1 MPASRNRP
9 INDTVMVRLG
19 IAGFGRLVQE
29 YYVPAIYTL
38 PGIQVVA
45 IADPLA
51 ASRSVAAR
59 RFPGAQIVSDS
70 EALFEKVQVDALAVA
85 SPPSTHLYWW
95 NEAVR
100 RQIPVLM
107 EKPFVVGGEIAI
119 ASNSPTVRPLLMP
132 NFNRRWWPAYRA
144 IRKLCAEGFVGAI
157 KAARFT
163 LRVNVEPWNTV
174 TRHRLSPGEGGPLY
188 DLGSSEFD
196 LIEYMFGA
204 TIESINAH
212 MEDAAGHEV
221 FLEVTLNNG
230 VRVEC
235 DLAYAARNRE
245 SISIVGSRASLRMD
259 NPNFALHVVA
269 RGKRE
274 FLPIRW
280 VRDCATLGSRAI
292 QRNRSMLRYTI
303 RASLAEFIDALT
315 NGRPFS
321 PGFEDAAHNSA
332 CLEATLKSV
341 RNRTRVNV
349 EANGSVADVL
359 RRQA

>member
-1 MPASRNRP
+1 M
-9 INDTVMVRLG
+9 IRLG
-19 IAGFGRLVQE
+19 IAGFGRLAQE
-29 YYVPAIYTL
+29 YYVPAIYAL
-38 PGIQVVA
+38 PRIQVVA
-45 IADPLA
+45 IADPLE

-70 EALFEKVQVDALAVA
+70 EGLFEKAHVDALVVA
-85 SPPSTHLYWW
+85 SPPSTHLHWW

-100 RQIPVLM
+100 RQILVLM
-107 EKPFVVGGEIAI
+107 EKPFVLGGEIAR
-119 ASNSPTVRPLLMP
+119 ASSSPAVRPLLMP

-144 IRKLCAEGFVGAI
+144 MRQLCAEGFVGGI
-157 KAARFT
+157 ETARFT
-163 LRVNVEPWNTV
+163 LRVNVESWNTV
-174 TRHRLSPGEGGPLY
+174 TRHRLSPAEGGPLY
-188 DLGSSEFD
+188 DLGSAELD
-196 LIEYMFGA
+196 LIEYVIGA
-204 TIESINAH
+204 NIESVNAR

-235 DLAYAARNRE
+235 DLAYTARNRE
-245 SISIVGSRASLRMD
+245 SISIVGSRARLRLD

-280 VRDCATLGSRAI
+280 MRNCAALGSRAI

-303 RASLAEFIDALT
+303 RASLAEFIDALI